1 MTSPVGDASAAPLG
15 RAKAS
20 VTAAFMAHAVL
31 FSSWAAHIPQVKAEL
46 GLSDGALGTA
56 LFGAPLGC
64 VAATILSHWTLPRW
78 GSRRLVG
85 VTIAGYAVA
94 GVTIGLAGS
103 LWWLFAAL
111 TLWGLFQGGLDVA
124 MNTQAA
130 AVERLAKSPI
140 MARFHGMWSVGA
152 LLGAMTGAACVS
164 AGIGL
169 TVQLA
174 VTGVVVLIVGKA
186 LSRNLVPD
194 LLPEE
199 PAASGGPG
207 GRWMTTGVAAL
218 GAVVFAS
225 FLCEGAAA
233 DWSAIYLR
241 NVAGTSP
248 GVSGLGY
255 AAFTLLMVVTRMG
268 AIRMHSRIPSRRLL
282 PVLALF
288 GTAGTITMLCTA
300 NPVLGVV
307 GLAALGAG
315 VALLVP
321 TSFSAAYSV
330 SGAGSAIAIVAAIGW
345 LGCLLGPPLIG
356 FAADLAGLRTALL
369 IVPVMLLIAGV
380 AARFTV
386 AFEAADQF
394 HRTT

>member
-1 MTSPVGDASAAPLG
+1 MTGPVGDGSAAQLR

-31 FSSWAAHIPQVKAEL
+31 FSSWAAHIPQIKAGL

-64 VAATILSHWTLPRW
+64 VVATILSHWTLPRW

-85 VTIAGYAVA
+85 VTIAGYAAA

-103 LWWLFAAL
+103 FWALFAAL

-152 LLGAMTGAACVS
+152 LLGAMTGTACVS
-164 AGIGL
+164 AGVGL
-169 TVQLA
+169 TTQLV

-199 PAASGGPG
+199 HAPSGGPNG
-207 GRWMTTGVAAL
+207 GWLTSGVAAL
-218 GAVVFAS
+218 GVVVFAS

-241 NVAGTSP
+241 NVAGTGP

-255 AAFTLLMVVTRMG
+255 AGFTLLMVVTRMG
-268 AIRMHSRIPSRRLL
+268 AIGLHSRIPSRRLL
-282 PVLALF
+282 PALALF
-288 GTAGTITMLCTA
+288 GTLGMVMMLSTP
-300 NPVLGVV
+300 NPVAGVV

-321 TSFSAAYSV
+321 TSFSAAFSV
-330 SGAGSAIAIVAAIGW
+330 SSAGSAIAIVAAIGW

-356 FAADLAGLRTALL
+356 LAADVVGLRNALF
-369 IVPVMLLIAGV
+369 IVPVMLSIAGIT
-380 AARFTV
+380 ARCTA

-394 HRTT
+394 HQVK

>member
-1 MTSPVGDASAAPLG
+1 MTGPVGDGSAAQLR

-31 FSSWAAHIPQVKAEL
+31 FSSWAAHIPQIKAEL
-46 GLSDGALGTA
+46 GLTDGALGTA

-85 VTIAGYAVA
+85 VTIAGYAAA

-103 LWWLFAAL
+103 FWALFAAL

-130 AVERLAKSPI
+130 AVERLARSPI

-152 LLGAMTGAACVS
+152 LLGASAGTACVS
-164 AGIGL
+164 AGVGL
-169 TVQLA
+169 TTQLA
-174 VTGVVVLIVGKA
+174 VTGGVVLIVGKA

-194 LLPEE
+194 MLHEE
-199 PAASGGPG
+199 HDPSGSPN
-207 GRWMTTGVAAL
+207 GRWLTSGVAAL
-218 GAVVFAS
+218 GIVVFAS

-241 NVAGTSP
+241 NVAGTGP

-268 AIRMHSRIPSRRLL
+268 AIRLHSRIPSRRLL
-282 PVLALF
+282 PALALF
-288 GTAGTITMLCTA
+288 GTLGMFMMLSTP
-300 NPVLGVV
+300 NPVAGVV
-307 GLAALGAG
+307 GLAASGAG

-321 TSFSAAYSV
+321 TSFSAAFSV
-330 SGAGSAIAIVAAIGW
+330 SSAGSAIAIVAAIGW

-356 FAADLAGLRTALL
+356 LAADVVGLRNALF
-369 IVPVMLLIAGV
+369 IVPVMLSIAGIT
-380 AARFTV
+380 ARCTA
-386 AFEAADQF
+386 AFEAADRF
-394 HRTT
+394 HQVK